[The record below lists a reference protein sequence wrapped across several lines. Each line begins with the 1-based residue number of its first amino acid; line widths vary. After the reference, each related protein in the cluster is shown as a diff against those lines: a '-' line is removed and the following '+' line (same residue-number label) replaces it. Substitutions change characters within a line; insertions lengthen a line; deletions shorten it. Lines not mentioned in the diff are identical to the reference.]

1 MTKVIVNGKA
11 VQLEIDTG
19 SPWSIVSKAVFSRIS
34 KDSKL
39 TSSNIRLKSY
49 TEGKLDIFGEA
60 TVDVQLETQMKPD
73 KLKLDVVQRGASLIG
88 RDWLQKY
95 PQLLAHLA
103 NHIAQEASPSSMHN
117 LQDVMLDVFKKHAEL
132 FDDSSV
138 GKLIGYQAKV
148 YPQEENNDPKFYK
161 AAPCFLCCQKQ
172 IDKALD
178 SLLEDGII
186 KPVKTADFACPIIAV
201 PKPDGRMRICGNSKL
216 TANKVLKVEQYPLPT
231 LEDLLHD
238 LEGGERFTRL
248 DLSHAYHQI
257 ELDPEARK
265 YTTINTH
272 RGLFEYTRLP
282 FGIASAPAM
291 FQRTMESLLADI
303 PMCKPYLD
311 DIIISGKTD
320 EDHLRNLEAVLSRL
334 ESNGLRLKK
343 EKCELMKDS
352 VDYLGHRLDKKGLRP
367 LQDKL
372 DAIRKA
378 ERPVNQS
385 QIQAYLGLL
394 GYYRKFIPNLSQE
407 IVHLTEMLKAEFRS
421 TSSGKRSSQPDPKFR
436 WGKNQEK
443 AFQKSKRLLQTDSI
457 LTHYDPAKPI
467 LLQTDASPYGLGAV
481 ISHVESD
488 GQEHPITFASRTL
501 MPSEVNYA
509 QYEKESLSI
518 IFGLKKFHKQLHGR
532 SFTIVTDHKPLMGL
546 FGAHKPASP
555 MASAR
560 VARWHMILSAYSYKI
575 VHSEGKKHQNAD
587 GLSRLPLQGE
597 ETSWNHPELAEL
609 EEAPMP
615 RINMLTDLETRPV
628 DAQEVKRV
636 TKRVRVLSKVK
647 HHILNGWPATRNLSD
662 VLKPFAS
669 KKDELSIEDDVIL
682 WGSRVI
688 IPVNLEM
695 KERILNEL
703 HSTHPG
709 IVKMKSLARSYVWW
723 PKIDNQL
730 EQHVRCCGSC
740 QQNQHSPAAVPIHPW
755 EFPEKQWSRIHCDYA
770 SIGDENILI
779 VVDAHS
785 KWLEAIRVKR
795 ATANATVIALRRLFA
810 THGLPETVVTDNGT
824 HFVSEEFATLL
835 NNNNICHIQTAPKH
849 PASNGL
855 AERGVQTV
863 KTAMKKGQ
871 GSDFEKKLQRF
882 LLTYRVTPQETTGK
896 TPSELMFKRK
906 VRTRLDNL
914 RPDLSKAVR
923 RKQSTMKKT
932 GDRGSKERV
941 FAVNDHVMV
950 KNFSS
955 GTTWLYGTELEVIN
969 EVMYNVQLTDGRVV
983 RRHIDQMRKYSHANS
998 ERKEF
1003 QRPEERTEEPPVVF
1017 PMPDINP
1024 EPENA
1029 TESCIAYKC
1038 KEHFAEIHFKSEY

>member
-1 MTKVIVNGKA
+1 
-11 VQLEIDTG
+11 
-19 SPWSIVSKAVFSRIS
+19 
-34 KDSKL
+34 
-39 TSSNIRLKSY
+39 
-49 TEGKLDIFGEA
+49 
-60 TVDVQLETQMKPD
+60 
-73 KLKLDVVQRGASLIG
+73 
-88 RDWLQKY
+88 
-95 PQLLAHLA
+95 
-103 NHIAQEASPSSMHN
+103 
-117 LQDVMLDVFKKHAEL
+117 
-132 FDDSSV
+132 
-138 GKLIGYQAKV
+138 
-148 YPQEENNDPKFYK
+148 
-161 AAPCFLCCQKQ
+161 
-172 IDKALD
+172 
-178 SLLEDGII
+178 
-186 KPVKTADFACPIIAV
+186 
-201 PKPDGRMRICGNSKL
+201 MRICGNYKL

-231 LEDLLHD
+231 LEDLLQE
-238 LEGGERFTRL
+238 LEGGKKFTKL
-248 DLSHAYHQI
+248 YLSHAYHQI
-257 ELDPEARK
+257 EIDLEARK

-303 PMCKPYLD
+303 PMCKPYLY

-334 ESNGLRLKK
+334 ESNDLRLKK

-352 VDYLGHRLDKKGLRP
+352 VDYLGHRLDMKGLRP

-372 DAIRKA
+372 DAIRQA

-385 QIQAYLGLL
+385 QLQAYLGLL

-421 TSSGKRSSQPDPKFR
+421 NSSGKRSSQPDPKF
-436 WGKNQEK
+436 N
-443 AFQKSKRLLQTDSI
+443 I

-488 GQEHPITFASRTL
+488 GHEHPIAFASRTL
-501 MPSEVNYA
+501 KPSEVNYA
-509 QYEKESLSI
+509 QHEKESLSI

-546 FGAHKPASP
+546 FGDHKPAST

-560 VARWHMILSAYSYKI
+560 VARWHMILSAYSYRI
-575 VHSEGKKHQNAD
+575 VHREGKKHQNAD
-587 GLSRLPLQGE
+587 ALSRLPLQGE
-597 ETSWNHPELAEL
+597 DTSWNHPELAEL
-609 EEAPMP
+609 DEAPMP
-615 RINMLTDLETRPV
+615 RINMLTDLEIRPV
-628 DAQEVKRV
+628 DAHEVKRA
-636 TKRVRVLSKVK
+636 TKKDRVLPKVK
-647 HHILNGWPATRNLSD
+647 HHILNGWPATRNLPD
-662 VLKPFAS
+662 ELKPFSS
-669 KKDELSIEDDVIL
+669 KKDELSIEDYIIL

-688 IPVNLEM
+688 IPDNLQM

-703 HSTHPG
+703 HSTHPW

-723 PKIDNQL
+723 PNIDNQL
-730 EQHVRCCGSC
+730 EQHVRCCESC
-740 QQNQHSPAAVPIHPW
+740 QQNQHSPAAVLIHPW
-755 EFPEKQWSRIHCDYA
+755 EFPEKPWSRIHCDYA

-785 KWLEAIRVKR
+785 KWLEAISVKR
-795 ATANATVIALRRLFA
+795 ATANATVIALGRLFA
-810 THGLPETVVTDNGT
+810 THGLPETVVTDSGT
-824 HFVSEEFATLL
+824 QFVSEEFATLM

-871 GSDFEKKLQRF
+871 GSVLEKKLQRF

-896 TPSELMFKRK
+896 TPSKLMFKRK

-914 RPDLSKAVR
+914 RPDLSKSAR
-923 RKQSTMKKT
+923 RKQSTMNKT

-941 FAVNDHVMV
+941 FAVNDQVMV

-955 GTTWLYGTELEVIN
+955 GTTWLYGTVFEVIN

-983 RRHIDQMRKYSHANS
+983 RRHIDQMRKYFPSSEHANS

-1003 QRPEERTEEPPVVF
+1003 QPPEEPPEEPPVVF
-1017 PMPDINP
+1017 LMPDINP

-1029 TESCIAYKC
+1029 PESETTQTNEENTKETKQNMPQNIDTKPERRMSRRNVSTPTRFQDYVVYFC
-1038 KEHFAEIHFKSEY
+1038 K